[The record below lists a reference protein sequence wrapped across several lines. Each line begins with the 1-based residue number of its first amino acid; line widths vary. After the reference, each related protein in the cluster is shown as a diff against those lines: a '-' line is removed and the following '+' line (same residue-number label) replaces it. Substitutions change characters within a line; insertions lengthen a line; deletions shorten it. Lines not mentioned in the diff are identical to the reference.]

1 MLQQSCCLLGSRQL
15 RSSTYHAQGNGGC
28 ERVNRVVKPAL
39 AKYVGDHEDDW
50 DLFLQMTISGHN
62 NAFHASIGM
71 APYEVVF
78 GSSFG
83 RFRG

>member
-1 MLQQSCCLLGSRQL
+1 M
-15 RSSTYHAQGNGGC
+15 
-28 ERVNRVVKPAL
+28 VKPAL

-71 APYEVVF
+71 APYEFVF

-83 RFRG
+83 RFRGQQVANGHEVMQFWNKRSAGVI

>member
-1 MLQQSCCLLGSRQL
+1 
-15 RSSTYHAQGNGGC
+15 
-28 ERVNRVVKPAL
+28 VVKPAL